1 MQQQTDRPAPRKTLF
16 EVERE
21 KRWRIW
27 VLFGLLLAL
36 AFVTAWVACLIVS
49 ILAYFAFPE
58 SVVVMWLFTP
68 LGVLAVLGAAL
79 VFSLLYWALAQ
90 LGARGRLVAALH
102 CRPLDPGDRYHERL
116 ANIVEEMR
124 IATGGPRIECVTVR
138 TVGFNAFAFSDLHG
152 GGVIGVTEG
161 ALARLSRQELQA
173 VVAHEFAHILSGS
186 YVTVTVSC
194 LLFGIY
200 SSLVDDIDEAADA
213 GADTRAASA
222 VLVMVPLRTWLWLM
236 QLASS
241 VVSSAISRERERQAD
256 LAAVR
261 YTRDPLALAEALRVI
276 GRHPGG
282 AGYIPEGLAPLCI
295 RATGTLGWPAV
306 AWRDTHPPLEQ
317 RIGTLLGVAHVSAA
331 EFERQVAQAGEDLAG
346 REHWSLAPGGGAVAG
361 GAASAGAAAPGAQA
375 GTLAARPLP
384 PLAGAPAAGPL
395 APLAGALAAASPA
408 ATPAPTR
415 TAAPGPETVYSAGM
429 ICPSCGAPLVRAP
442 YEGIDIAVCERC
454 GGRLVTTTEIGKLLA
469 RREAGFTEDQQRL
482 ADLVSAS
489 GDQLRRAAVLARG
502 RPGVSLIPCPNCAVT
517 MMRRHYSYEYAVEI
531 DYCSVCDLTWFE
543 KDELE
548 ALQVLVERQT
558 G

>member
-1 MQQQTDRPAPRKTLF
+1 MERAPADRGPRDTLF
-16 EVERE
+16 VVERE

-27 VLFGLLLAL
+27 LLFALLLVL
-36 AFVTAWVACLIVS
+36 AFVTAWVACVIVLG
-49 ILAYFAFPE
+49 IAYLF
-58 SVVVMWLFTP
+58 VVREPAVVAWLFT
-68 LGVLAVLGAAL
+68 LRGVLVVLGAAL
-79 VFSLLYWALAQ
+79 VCSLLYWWLAQ
-90 LGARGRLVAALH
+90 LGARDRLYAAMH

-124 IATGGPRIECVTVR
+124 IATGGPRIQCVTVR

-161 ALARLSRQELQA
+161 ALARLSRQQLQA
-173 VVAHEFAHILSGS
+173 VVAHEFAHILSGG

-200 SSLVDDIDEAADA
+200 SSLVEDLDGIADA
-213 GADTRAASA
+213 GADTDAASA
-222 VLVMVPLRTWLWLM
+222 TLGMVPLRSWLWLM

-241 VVSSAISRERERQAD
+241 VVSSALSRERERQAD

-261 YTRDPLALAEALRVI
+261 YTRDPLALAEALRII

-306 AWRDTHPPLEQ
+306 SWRDSHPPLEE
-317 RIGTLLGVAHVSAA
+317 RIGTLLGVAHVSRP
-331 EFERQVAQAGEDLAG
+331 EFEGQAERAGEDLER
-346 REHWSLAPGGGAVAG
+346 REHWSPAPAPASLAGLDI
-361 GAASAGAAAPGAQA
+361 AASQPGAAAAHAAVPA
-375 GTLAARPLP
+375 GVAPPPAR
-384 PLAGAPAAGPL
+384 G
-395 APLAGALAAASPA
+395 
-408 ATPAPTR
+408 
-415 TAAPGPETVYSAGM
+415 AGM
-429 ICPSCGAPLVRAP
+429 ACPSCGAALVRAP
-442 YEGIDIAVCERC
+442 YEGIGIALCDQC
-454 GGRLVTTTEIGKLLA
+454 GGRLVTTSEIGKLLA
-469 RREAGFTEDQQRL
+469 RRDAAFTEGQRRL
-482 ADLVSAS
+482 ADLLAAG
-489 GDQLRRAAVLARG
+489 GDRLRRAAVLARG
-502 RPGVSLIPCPNCAVT
+502 RPGVSLIPCPRCAAP

-531 DYCSVCDLTWFE
+531 DFCTLCDLTWFE